1 MLDLK
6 LMASGCRPRPEIW
19 CDCPAAF
26 RMAISTSRT
35 NLARALFWVS
45 PTQKLEALFN
55 QLHNLTDVAEIV
67 RISAEHE
74 VNFLPP
80 EANE

>member
-1 MLDLK
+1 
-6 LMASGCRPRPEIW
+6 
-19 CDCPAAF
+19 
-26 RMAISTSRT
+26 
-35 NLARALFWVS
+35 
-45 PTQKLEALFN
+45 
-55 QLHNLTDVAEIV
+55 LHNLTDVAEIV